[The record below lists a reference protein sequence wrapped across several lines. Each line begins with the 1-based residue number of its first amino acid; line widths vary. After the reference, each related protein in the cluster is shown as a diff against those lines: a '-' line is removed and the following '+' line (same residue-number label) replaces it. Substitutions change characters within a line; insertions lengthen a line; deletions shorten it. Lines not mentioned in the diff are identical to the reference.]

1 MDAFAELGLER
12 GLTLDAEELKAAVTA
27 AGKQQHPDAG
37 GTADGFAR
45 MQEARALLERPVSR
59 LRHWLELEEIPGDM
73 RGTVSD
79 DLMAVF
85 SEMGVLLQQ
94 TDELLRERDKASSAL
109 AKAMLEGRVQEF
121 REKLEA
127 MQDRLELM
135 VERRVELFGVIETG
149 GADGWEVARDLGFLA
164 KWRGEVRE
172 RFARLW

>member
-12 GLTLDAEELKAAVTA
+12 SLTLDGESLKAAVTA
-27 AGKQQHPDAG
+27 AGKERHPDAG
-37 GTADGFAR
+37 GTAEDFAR
-45 MQEARALLERPVSR
+45 LQQAKGLLERPVSR
-59 LRHWLELEEIPGDM
+59 LKHWLELEKVPGDM

-94 TDELLRERDKASSAL
+94 TDELLREREKVSSAL
-109 AKAMLEGRVQEF
+109 AKAMLEGRVQEC

-127 MQDRLELM
+127 MQDRLGEM
-135 VERRVELFGVIETG
+135 VEVRVERFGSIEVG
-149 GADGWEVARDLGFLA
+149 GTDGWEVARDLGFLA
-164 KWRGEVRE
+164 KWQGEVRD